1 MTRKIQCQ
9 LIVSVRIPPSTTP
22 RLPPPAATKPKM
34 PIAFARSP
42 GSVNRLTISES
53 ETAEAIAPPT
63 PCTPRAAIR
72 KPWEVASPHA
82 SEASVKA
89 VIPIRNSFRWP

>member
-1 MTRKIQCQ
+1 
-9 LIVSVRIPPSTTP
+9 
-22 RLPPPAATKPKM
+22 M

-42 GSVNRLTISES
+42 GSVNRLTISDS

-63 PCTPRAAIR
+63 PWTPRAAIR

-82 SEASVKA
+82 SEASVKS